1 MMERRDRVARQTN
14 LKEFAL
20 IAPRLVKL
28 LGRLMRDPRV
38 PSRSKAILVL
48 SVGYLVSPL
57 DVIPDMVPGIGQLDD
72 LVIVAF
78 ALDHL
83 LNRVPDEVLRE
94 HWDGDEDILE
104 IIKQI
109 VDIGAGLVPR
119 WVKRILPG

>member
-1 MMERRDRVARQTN
+1 MMERRGRVARQTS

-48 SVGYLVSPL
+48 TAGYLVSPL

-78 ALDHL
+78 ALDYI

-94 HWDGDEDILE
+94 HWDGDEDILDV
-104 IIKQI
+104 IKQI

>member
-1 MMERRDRVARQTN
+1 MMERRDRVARQTS

-28 LGRLMRDPRV
+28 LARLMRDPRV

-48 SVGYLVSPL
+48 TAGYLVSPL

-78 ALDHL
+78 ALDHI

-94 HWDGDEDILE
+94 HWDGDEDILDV
-104 IIKQI
+104 IKQI

>member
-1 MMERRDRVARQTN
+1 MMERRDRVARQTS

>member
-1 MMERRDRVARQTN
+1 MERRDRAARQTS

-28 LGRLMRDPRV
+28 LARLMRDPRV

-48 SVGYLVSPL
+48 TAGYLVSPL

-78 ALDHL
+78 ALDHI

-94 HWDGDEDILE
+94 HWDGDEDILDV
-104 IIKQI
+104 IKQI

>member
-1 MMERRDRVARQTN
+1 MERRDRVARQTS

-28 LGRLMRDPRV
+28 LARLMRDPRV

-48 SVGYLVSPL
+48 TAGYLVSPL

-78 ALDHL
+78 ALDHI

-94 HWDGDEDILE
+94 HWDGDEDILDV
-104 IIKQI
+104 IKQI